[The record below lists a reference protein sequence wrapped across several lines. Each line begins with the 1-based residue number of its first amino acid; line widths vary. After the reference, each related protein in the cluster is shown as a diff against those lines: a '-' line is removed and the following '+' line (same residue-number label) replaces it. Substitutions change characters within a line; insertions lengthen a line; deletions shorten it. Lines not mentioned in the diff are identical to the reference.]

1 MQLAS
6 VNLFFGGD
14 GSCSTSFYL
23 LDGSIIRRTVRGILS
38 AEQVPENVVS
48 A

>member
-1 MQLAS
+1 MQLAAA
-6 VNLFFGGD
+6 NLFFGGD
-14 GSCSTSFYL
+14 GSGSTSFYL

>member
-1 MQLAS
+1 MQPAAA
-6 VNLFFGGD
+6 NLFFGGD
-14 GSCSTSFYL
+14 GSTSFYL